1 MKKITV
7 LLSLFLAAA
16 STGLAQNYSEMKIW
30 PDGLPN
36 SNGADLTK
44 PYDDATGNYEPT
56 VRVYL
61 PEKSKATGRAILCI
75 PGGGYGTVVSEP
87 EGYSWAPY
95 FVERGIALIVLKYRL
110 PMGNYASV
118 PSTDAFEAMRII
130 RRHAKEWNIDPH
142 KVGVMGH
149 SAGGHLAATVATLA
163 EGDARPD
170 FHILFYAVT
179 SMRDNMRTKHSG
191 TKPNFMG
198 LDAPADI
205 VAYYSN
211 DEQVTASTPP
221 ALIFTV
227 DDDTLVPTS
236 NSVNYY
242 LALNRAGVPASLHI
256 YPGGGHGFGGSEKF
270 PYRKAMLDT
279 LFSWL
284 DTLP

>member
-16 STGLAQNYSEMKIW
+16 STGLAQSYSEMKIW

-75 PGGGYGTVVSEP
+75 PGGGYVTVVSEP

-142 KVGVMGH
+142 KVGIMGH
-149 SAGGHLAATVATLA
+149 SAGGHLASTVATHA
-163 EGDARPD
+163 VGDAKPD
-170 FHILFYAVT
+170 FQILLYPVITMDPSYTHIGSRNNLI
-179 SMRDNMRTKHSG
+179 G
-191 TKPNFMG
+191 QKPS
-198 LDAPADI
+198 PEI
-205 VAYYSN
+205 EHYYCNEKQVRPGDPTAFIALSN
-211 DEQVTASTPP
+211 DDNAVQP
-221 ALIFTV
+221 ATGA
-227 DDDTLVPTS
+227 
-236 NSVNYY
+236 NYY
-242 LALNRAGVPASLHI
+242 LALQKAGVKASLHI
-256 YPGGGHGFGGSEKF
+256 YPDGGHGYGSMPSFRWHKQLETD
-270 PYRKAMLDT
+270 LTD
-279 LFSWL
+279 WL
-284 DTLP
+284 ATLP

>member
-16 STGLAQNYSEMKIW
+16 STGLAQSYSEMKIW

-170 FHILFYAVT
+170 FQILFYPVIT
-179 SMRDNMRTKHSG
+179 MDKRYTHMGTHDN
-191 TKPNFMG
+191 
-198 LDAPADI
+198 
-205 VAYYSN
+205 
-211 DEQVTASTPP
+211 
-221 ALIFTV
+221 LIGK
-227 DDDTLVPTS
+227 DRNP
-236 NSVNYY
+236 
-242 LALNRAGVPASLHI
+242 
-256 YPGGGHGFGGSEKF
+256 K
-270 PYRKAMLDT
+270 
-279 LFSWL
+279 
-284 DTLP
+284 